1 MSHFKFYSA
10 EERNFLVLSLYYLSG
25 YIIECSLK
33 FKIFEVCNYDENID
47 ITEEE
52 CRNLGINY
60 KKDIRIHNF
69 EKLQHSINI
78 PLSQLRSRLTDLPT
92 DQTIYVYCQV
102 GLRGYLACR
111 ILKQHGFNCKNL
123 DGGFKTYK
131 EVLKFL

>member
-1 MSHFKFYSA
+1 MAGYLA
-10 EERNFLVLSLYYLSG
+10 ENVLGNLLQTFQWHELMNNSPEMFLLDVREPS
-25 YIIECSLK
+25 E
-33 FKIFEVCNYDENID
+33 
-47 ITEEE
+47 
-52 CRNLGINY
+52 
-60 KKDIRIHNF
+60 HNF
-69 EKLQHSINI
+69 EKLHHSINI